1 MSFHPLYLAVLPTR
15 NMVAE
20 GSPPF
25 ATTIGLSAEG
35 AEELMAA
42 PEYHSRQLMDGL
54 DSLLVGVAGAMAMI
68 AANRL
73 PTASWERARPSK
85 LLLPM
90 ISGIIASLAPASG

>member
-1 MSFHPLYLAVLPTR
+1 MITRTRRILQCFGVIRSHLPLLAPARRLSADFSLVSRDLQQEAQ
-15 NMVAE
+15 VAE

-68 AANRL
+68 SINI
-73 PTASWERARPSK
+73 P
-85 LLLPM
+85 
-90 ISGIIASLAPASG
+90 